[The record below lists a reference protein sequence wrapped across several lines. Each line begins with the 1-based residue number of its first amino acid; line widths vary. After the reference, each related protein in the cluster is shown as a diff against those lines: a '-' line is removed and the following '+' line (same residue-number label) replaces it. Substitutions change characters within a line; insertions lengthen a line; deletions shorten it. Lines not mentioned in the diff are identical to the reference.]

1 MRRKGMGQGKRQGR
15 GVGKRRRM
23 MGFLQPCILVQLSR
37 TDCHGY
43 DLLKGLQD
51 FVDDAGDHDPSIVY
65 RLMRDMEDNG
75 YVSSYEGEV
84 SYGPQRKMYS
94 ITEDGK
100 ATMKRWVK
108 DLQRTRG
115 EIDRLLQHYKNI
127 EISENER
134 S

>member
-1 MRRKGMGQGKRQGR
+1 MGQGKRQGR
-15 GVGKRRRM
+15 GAGKRRRM
-23 MGFLQPCILVQLSR
+23 MGFLQPCILVQLSIQ
-37 TDCHGY
+37 DYHGY

-51 FVDDAGDHDPSIVY
+51 FVDDAENHDPSIVY

-75 YVSSYEGEV
+75 YVRSYEGEV

-100 ATMKRWVK
+100 AMMKRWVK

-115 EIDRLLQHYKNI
+115 EIDKLLQHYAKN
-127 EISENER
+127 ENAEK
-134 S
+134 